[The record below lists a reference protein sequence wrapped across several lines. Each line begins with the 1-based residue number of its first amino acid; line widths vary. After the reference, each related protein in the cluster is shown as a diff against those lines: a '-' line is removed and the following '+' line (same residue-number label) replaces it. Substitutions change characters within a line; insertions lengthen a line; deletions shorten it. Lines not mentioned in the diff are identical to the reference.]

1 MEYKS
6 AKEIGYIK
14 LSQHRKKVFL
24 FIKNELKLPS
34 EISKATELGINDVSR
49 ALKGLKDKKLVRCL
63 NEEEK
68 RGRVYTLTE
77 KGLEILKY
85 IE

>member
-1 MEYKS
+1 MESKN
-6 AKEIGYIK
+6 AKEIGYVK

-24 FIKNELKLPS
+24 CIGNELKLPS
-34 EISKATELGINDVSR
+34 EISRATELGINDVSR
-49 ALKGLKDKKLVRCL
+49 ALKGLKNKKLVKCL

-77 KGLEILKY
+77 KGLKILKY

>member
-1 MEYKS
+1 MEHKS
-6 AKEIGYIK
+6 ANEIGYVK

-24 FIKNELKLPS
+24 CIGNELKLPS
-34 EISKATELGINDVSR
+34 EISKTTELGINDVSR
-49 ALKGLKDKKLVRCL
+49 ALKGLKDKQLVNCL

-68 RGRVYTLTE
+68 RGRVYALTE
-77 KGLEILKY
+77 KGIEILKY